1 MLPWH
6 RIPKRVVHH
15 IENKTGPLQV
25 EGTLLLLDGQHTQ
38 MESTLKKTHDDRIA
52 IHGGFRAYANTTRL
66 NVDDVVAICFEK
78 DGDTSAMKVWITVI
92 A

>member
-66 NVDDVVAICFEK
+66 NVDDVVAICFET
-78 DGDTSAMKVWITVI
+78 DDDTSTMKVWITII